1 MCNYED
7 SSLQERDFSWFRSE
21 FMRVYDAETQYLQLG
36 TRLLLGVFDS
46 TYIFSFFQTF
56 NCDI

>member
-21 FMRVYDAETQYLQLG
+21 FKRVYDAETQCLQLG
-36 TRLLLGVFDS
+36 TRLLLGMFDS
-46 TYIFSFFQTF
+46 TYI
-56 NCDI
+56 